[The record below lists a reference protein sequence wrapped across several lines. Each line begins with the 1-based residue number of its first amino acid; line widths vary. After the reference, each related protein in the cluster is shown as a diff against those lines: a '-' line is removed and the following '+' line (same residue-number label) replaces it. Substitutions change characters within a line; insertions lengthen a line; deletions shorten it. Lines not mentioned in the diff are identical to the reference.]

1 MELEQQLL
9 AILLQISTQNPRND
23 DDDGDDDA
31 AAAQNMLTS
40 NSTYEDVSV

>member
-1 MELEQQLL
+1 L